1 MESNRWA
8 IRRSLLVFGVL
19 VGPFYLTVGLVQAF
33 VRRGSTSGDTH

>member
-1 MESNRWA
+1 MELDRWA
-8 IRRSLLVFGVL
+8 TRRALFGMGIL